1 MVIVECMGDD
11 VRWPHSRGVDG
22 GADEIPLPNS
32 PGRLWLCGKHAIGP
46 DPEAALRHLQLTT
59 VVCLTQRRELSDR
72 FPDYVAWLDAN
83 VGERAIWFPIHDLSA
98 PDLASMDPLFSQLTE
113 RLERGEGLLV
123 HCAAGIGR
131 SGTTAV
137 ALCMIYGMPRD
148 EALRHVRAHRPMAG
162 PEVGAQ
168 LSVINELAARLE
180 PAN

>member
-1 MVIVECMGDD
+1 VPDNI
-11 VRWPHSRGVDG
+11 RWPNSRSIDG

-59 VVCLTQRRELSDR
+59 VVCLTQRRELADR
-72 FPDYVAWLDAN
+72 FPNYVDWLDAN
-83 VGERAIWFPIHDLSA
+83 VGNRAIWFPIHDLSA
-98 PDLASMDPLFSQLTE
+98 PDLTTMEPLFDQLVE
-113 RLERGEGLLV
+113 RLDAGEGLLV

-131 SGTTAV
+131 AGTTAV
-137 ALCMIYGMPRD
+137 ALCMLTGMPQA

-168 LSVINELAARLE
+168 LQLINDLAARLRADPE
-180 PAN
+180 PN